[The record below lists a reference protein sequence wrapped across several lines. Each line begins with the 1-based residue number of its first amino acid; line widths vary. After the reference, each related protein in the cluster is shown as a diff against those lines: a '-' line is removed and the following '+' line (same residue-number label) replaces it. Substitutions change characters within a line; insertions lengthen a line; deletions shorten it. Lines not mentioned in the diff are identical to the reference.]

1 MKSRM
6 ISIPLSILI
15 ISILLVS
22 SCNNQQPSSQTIKI
36 GAILP
41 LTGRFASLGEPI
53 KNAMDLAASQINSQG
68 GVRGKRLEIV
78 YADSQGDAK
87 IGVGAAQR
95 LIDNDGVKIITTFL
109 TGVSEAVKP
118 VTEGRQIL
126 LLAQTVS
133 PSITKDAK
141 NTVRMHYSFIEEGEL
156 LRKHLA
162 EMGQQPVGF
171 IRSKDPSTSFEVE
184 QVIIPYLQSNGITQ
198 IVDETFDIGNK
209 DFKPHAAKMKSEG
222 VKQICILGYGTDM
235 PNALR
240 ELKTNG
246 LLDTA
251 KISGNLGFVELPKDT
266 PADLLPGIV
275 FTAPPVLIE
284 TQKSDAVKAFENA
297 YRSAYN
303 QQTVGYSAYYAY
315 DMMYLLKKALETST
329 SDGVEALRA
338 TLSQARFPLMTGNY
352 QFSQNGDA
360 HPATTLATFKGTE
373 IVNYGGASDG
383 NKGK

>member
-1 MKSRM
+1 MRSR
-6 ISIPLSILI
+6 ITFVILLSAIVM
-15 ISILLVS
+15 LLVS
-22 SCNNQQPSSQTIKI
+22 SCNDEHVSTQTTKV

-53 KNAMDLAASQINSQG
+53 KNAMDLAASEINSQG
-68 GVRGKRLEIV
+68 GVRGKRLEII

-266 PADLLPGIV
+266 PAELLPGIV

-284 TQKSDAVKAFENA
+284 AQKSDAVRAFENA

-315 DMMYLLKKALETST
+315 DMMYLLKKALETSPT
-329 SDGVEALRA
+329 DGVEALRA
-338 TLSQARFPLMTGNY
+338 TLSQSRFPLMTGNY

-360 HPATTLATFKGTE
+360 HPATTLATFKGAE
-373 IVNYGGASDG
+373 IVSYGGASEG
-383 NKGK
+383 AKSK